1 MVIIIINKLQ
11 KWKAV
16 GLSYDEY
23 YWVMLKYP
31 GLVFVIKFKVGKK
44 ISSPQLEFIFQFK
57 ITGNSNFT
65 VVFL

>member
-1 MVIIIINKLQ
+1 
-11 KWKAV
+11 V

-31 GLVFVIKFKVGKK
+31 VLVFVIEFILGKK